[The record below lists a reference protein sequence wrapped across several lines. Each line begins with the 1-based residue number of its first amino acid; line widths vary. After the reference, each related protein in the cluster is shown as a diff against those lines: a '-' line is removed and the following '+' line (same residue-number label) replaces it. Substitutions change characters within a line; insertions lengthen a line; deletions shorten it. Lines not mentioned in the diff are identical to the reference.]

1 MWAWIKR
8 LSSTDTSELQ
18 ELRKETRAMRLDL
31 ARALKVSQE
40 LAVKQQESLD
50 RVISSRF
57 DVPVTTPRVYA
68 QPIRSSI
75 PMEHM
80 ADVMSIEDDSEF
92 IEAVT
97 Q

>member
-1 MWAWIKR
+1 MWEFLKPS
-8 LSSTDTSELQ
+8 SSTDTSELQ
-18 ELRKETRAMRLDL
+18 ELRKENRAMRLDL

-50 RVISSRF
+50 RVITAKF
-57 DVPVTTPRVYA
+57 DVPVTTPRAYA

-80 ADVMSIEDDSEF
+80 SDVLGIEDDGEF

-97 Q
+97 R

>member
-1 MWAWIKR
+1 MWDWTKR
-8 LSSTDTSELQ
+8 FSSTDTSELQ
-18 ELRKETRAMRLDL
+18 ELRKENRAMRLDL

-50 RVISSRF
+50 RVITSKF
-57 DVPVTTPRVYA
+57 DVAVTSPRTYA
-68 QPIRSSI
+68 QPVRSAI

-80 ADVMSIEDDSEF
+80 VDVMSIEDDSAF
-92 IEAVT
+92 IEAV